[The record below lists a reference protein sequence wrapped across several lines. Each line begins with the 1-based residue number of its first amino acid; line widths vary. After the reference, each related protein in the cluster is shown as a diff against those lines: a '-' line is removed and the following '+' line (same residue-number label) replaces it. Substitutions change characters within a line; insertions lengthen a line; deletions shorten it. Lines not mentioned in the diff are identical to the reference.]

1 MQSLKLALEEDDDDD
16 DGGNGDCLDP
26 DGKLSA
32 LYGEEWKEKSTH
44 SLMDN
49 KYFRDIPEF
58 QMSKIKILESDSVSV
73 Q

>member
-16 DGGNGDCLDP
+16 GGNGDCLDR
-26 DGKLSA
+26 DETLSA